1 MSVPSAG
8 KEPAATRK
16 GLFLRLFG
24 GPVLTRDG
32 GPVRLSPFQSGLLAI
47 TYGLPIG
54 EIPRSTV
61 QKHLWDHSDTKPVR
75 HRLSQLIYQ
84 TNHRCGVAVVSLD
97 GELVRTNPDV
107 VPTDLQ
113 ELDRLIDAENLK
125 AAAKLIEPG
134 FLSALPERF
143 RGSCSEWIADRQ
155 ADEQAKLETAAHASW
170 KHAELSRNEAVAE
183 EAVRTLLKLSPN
195 QEEALRRAMHARAL
209 YGSVR
214 EAESIYRAFA
224 ERALGDDDWVPEP
237 ETRALLKAL
246 RNVYGGPASLMS
258 VPYTRLGRKIPFL
271 GRIDERAKLT
281 KRLLQ
286 KSETSPW
293 RSTTVTGAAG
303 AGKTRFLEEVL
314 EGLSSRQLRVIRTCP
329 EELSANTPLST
340 LADGLKAPW
349 VLPFLRELH
358 NPWRSVMLSLL
369 PQFSEDA
376 HMPRQIPLPAGQ
388 ASRYAGD
395 AFLHLFHTMAKTE
408 PIVLVVDDFHF
419 IDDASAMVLQY
430 LHRRWSHGYFNL
442 VAAYRPEELSV
453 RNRRLVRFTEE
464 LRRGPNAERIILD
477 ELSRADAKSLARAVS
492 PTSLTDGWLERLTQL
507 AGGNPLFVVEL
518 ATEPSQLPAPD
529 EWHARIPTFVKHMV
543 RRHLGALDPTG
554 RQVLFGLVVRRG
566 PATAQDL
573 ASIAGVAPGQCIEA
587 LEGLAASGLVAWAGD
602 SVRVR
607 HGLVRHAVYQ
617 TLSPVRRALLH
628 RSVADL
634 LARRSDPVLLADAS
648 IHYYRAGDRA
658 QAQRFAMRALE
669 RAPLDGIANRLG
681 VLAAAYRVS
690 DAETR
695 AHIGARLAMALY
707 RSRCLAAVLRVGNG
721 ILTSGH
727 RLAPGNAIR
736 LRLVMADARHL
747 LGRDTTDAV
756 LTELDSLAEEAEG
769 VGDGSL
775 APMIRD
781 TILRV
786 LHRSADYG
794 AMRNLLADIE
804 AGPEGGDDVGRCRT
818 EASLAMKVLCGDQ
831 AAGLVHAR
839 RAVAMA
845 TRHRL
850 RDETMYALH
859 RHAVALIASGRLAS
873 EEGQDLMS
881 TVTTASEPLEDP
893 GSYALLLLDLTDW
906 HTNTGILEP
915 AARTLEKARAV
926 AERMDCHLVE
936 CRYRMTQA
944 ALALAQGDPQA
955 ARTAL
960 DAVRGG
966 SEPVPGGDAPDNG
979 TDGGTADG
987 TDGGTDDGG
996 VTDHTKAVVP
1006 PDLRARFA
1014 SLEGNCFLELGKLG
1028 RAARVGERF
1037 PPDAAPPGTPGG
1049 APVDLILF
1057 HARLRSRT
1065 GDGDGAM
1072 KTLEDGAMAVR
1083 DTDPVAWLRLSLERV
1098 RLGRRTGTPLP
1109 DLATEARK
1117 RALSL
1122 DLPGLAHE
1130 FVPFQE

>member
-1 MSVPSAG
+1 MSAPSAG
-8 KEPAATRK
+8 TEPLDKQK

-24 GPVLTRDG
+24 GPALTRDG
-32 GPVRLSPFQSGLLAI
+32 GPVRLSPFQSGLVAI
-47 TYGLPIG
+47 TYGLPSE

-61 QKHLWDHSDTKPVR
+61 QKHLWDHPDTKPVR

-97 GELVRTNPDV
+97 GELVRANRDL

-113 ELDRLIDAENLK
+113 EFDRLLGAANLK
-125 AAAKLIEPG
+125 AAAKLIERG
-134 FLSALPERF
+134 FLSALPGRF
-143 RGSCSEWIADRQ
+143 RKSCANWIADQQ
-155 ADEQAKLETAAHASW
+155 ADQQAKLETAAHASW
-170 KHAELSRNEAVAE
+170 KHAELSRNEAAAK
-183 EAVRTLLKLSPN
+183 EAVGTLLKLSPN
-195 QEEALRRAMHARAL
+195 REQALRRAMHSRAL

-224 ERALGDDDWVPEP
+224 ERALADGDWVPEP

-246 RNVYGGPASLMS
+246 RSAYGGSASLMS
-258 VPYTRLGRKIPFL
+258 APYTRLGRKIPFL
-271 GRIDERAKLT
+271 GRSDERAKLT
-281 KRLLQ
+281 ERLLQ
-286 KSETSPW
+286 NADTSPW
-293 RSTTVTGAAG
+293 RTTTVSGAVG
-303 AGKTRFLEEVL
+303 VGKTRFLEEVL
-314 EGLSSRQLRVIRTCP
+314 EGVSSRQLRLIRTRP
-329 EELSANTPLST
+329 EELSANTSLSS

-349 VLPFLRELH
+349 LLPFLRELH

-376 HMPRQIPLPAGQ
+376 HMPRPIPVPAGQ

-395 AFLHLFHTMAKTE
+395 AFLHLFSTMAKTE

-430 LHRRWSHGYFNL
+430 LHRRWSHGGFNL

-453 RNRRLVRFTEE
+453 RNRRLVRFIEE
-464 LRRGPNAERIILD
+464 LKRGPNARHIGLV
-477 ELSRADAKSLARAVS
+477 ELSTADAKSLARAVS
-492 PTSLTDGWLERLTQL
+492 PAPLSDGWLERMIQL

-529 EWHARIPTFVKHMV
+529 EWHTRIPTFVRHIV

-566 PATAQDL
+566 SATAADL
-573 ASIAGVAPGQCIEA
+573 AGIAGVAPERCIET
-587 LEGLAASGLVAWAGD
+587 LEGLAASGLVSWAGD
-602 SVRVR
+602 RVRVR

-634 LARRSDPVLLADAS
+634 LAQRSDPVLLADAS

-658 QAQRFAMRALE
+658 RAQQFAMQALE
-669 RAPLDGIANRLG
+669 RAPLDGIANRLA

-690 DAETR
+690 EAETR
-695 AHIGARLAMALY
+695 AHIGARLALALY
-707 RSRCLAAVLRVGNG
+707 RSRRLAAVLRVGEAV
-721 ILTSGH
+721 LTSGH
-727 RLAPGNAIR
+727 TLAPANAVR
-736 LRLVMADARHL
+736 LRLTVIDARHL
-747 LGRDTTDAV
+747 LGRDATDAV
-756 LTELDSLAEEAEG
+756 LTELDSLAEEADSL
-769 VGDGSL
+769 GDGALS
-775 APMIRD
+775 PMIRD
-781 TILRV
+781 TILQV

-794 AMRNLLADIE
+794 AMSNLLADIE
-804 AGPEGGDDVGRCRT
+804 ARPEPGDDVGRCRT

-831 AAGLVHAR
+831 ASGLAHAR

-845 TRHRL
+845 ARNRL

-859 RHAVALIASGRLAS
+859 RHAVALIAAGRLAS
-873 EEGQDLMS
+873 EEGQELMS
-881 TVTTASEPLEDP
+881 RVTTASELLEDP
-893 GSYALLLLDLTDW
+893 GSYVLLLLDLTEW
-906 HTNTGILEP
+906 HTNTGVLEP
-915 AARTLEKARAV
+915 AVRTLEKARAI
-926 AERMDCHLVE
+926 AERMDCQLVE
-936 CRYRMTQA
+936 CRYRMAQA
-944 ALALAQGDPQA
+944 ALALAQGDPQGT
-955 ARTAL
+955 RSAL
-960 DAVRGG
+960 DAVRGAG
-966 SEPVPGGDAPDNG
+966 EPGPGQ
-979 TDGGTADG
+979 DG
-987 TDGGTDDGG
+987 TDDDGTG
-996 VTDHTKAVVP
+996 GEGIADHTKPVVP
-1006 PDLRARFA
+1006 PDLLARFA
-1014 SLEGNCFLELGKLG
+1014 SIEGNCFLELGKLG
-1028 RAARVGERF
+1028 RAARVAERF
-1037 PPDAAPPGTPGG
+1037 PPDAAPRGAPGG
-1049 APVDLILF
+1049 APVDLVLF

-1072 KTLEDGAMAVR
+1072 KMLEDGAMAVR
-1083 DTDPVAWLRLSLERV
+1083 DTEPVAWLRLALERV
-1098 RLGRRTGTPLP
+1098 RLGRRTGAPLP

>member
-1 MSVPSAG
+1 MTARPAG
-8 KEPAATRK
+8 KEPAARHK

-24 GPVLTRDG
+24 GPVLTRNG

-47 TYGLPIG
+47 TYGLPTG

-97 GELVRTNPDV
+97 GELVRANPGV
-107 VPTDLQ
+107 VLTDLQ
-113 ELDRLIDAENLK
+113 KFDRLIDAENLK

-134 FLSALPERF
+134 FLSALPKRF
-143 RGSCSEWIADRQ
+143 RESCADWIADRQ
-155 ADEQAKLETAAHASW
+155 ADQQARLETAAHASW
-170 KHAELSRNEAVAE
+170 KYAELSRNEAVAE
-183 EAVRTLLKLSPN
+183 EAVRTLLRLSPN
-195 QEEALRRAMHARAL
+195 QEVALRRAMHARAL

-246 RNVYGGPASLMS
+246 RNVYGGAASLMS

-271 GRIDERAKLT
+271 GRTDRRASLT
-281 KRLLQ
+281 DRLLQ
-286 KSETSPW
+286 NSDTSPW
-293 RSTTVTGAAG
+293 RTTTVTGAVG

-314 EGLSSRQLRVIRTCP
+314 EGVSSRQVRVIQTRP
-329 EELSANTPLST
+329 EELSANTPLSS

-349 VLPFLRELH
+349 VLPFLRDLH

-376 HMPRQIPLPAGQ
+376 HMSRQIPLSAGQ
-388 ASRYAGD
+388 VSRYAGD
-395 AFLHLFHTMAKTE
+395 AFLHLFSTMAKTE

-430 LHRRWSHGYFNL
+430 LHRRWSQGYFNL
-442 VAAYRPEELSV
+442 VTAYRPEELSV
-453 RNRRLVRFTEE
+453 RSRRLIRFTEE
-464 LRRGPNAERIILD
+464 LKRRPHAECITLD
-477 ELSRADAKSLARAVS
+477 ELSESDAARLARAIS
-492 PTSLTDGWLERLTQL
+492 PTPLSDSWLERMTQL

-529 EWHARIPTFVKHMV
+529 EWHARIPTFVKHIV
-543 RRHLGALDPTG
+543 RRHLGALDPIG
-554 RQVLFGLVVRRG
+554 KQVLFGLVVLRG
-566 PATAQDL
+566 SATATDL
-573 ASIAGVAPGQCIEA
+573 AGIAGVATGQCIEA
-587 LEGLAASGLVAWAGD
+587 LEELAASGLVAWTGD

-634 LARRSDPVLLADAS
+634 LARRSDTVVLADAS
-648 IHYYRAGDRA
+648 IHYFRAGDRT
-658 QAQRFAMRALE
+658 QARRFAMQALE
-669 RAPLDGIANRLG
+669 RAPLDGVANRLA
-681 VLAAAYRVS
+681 VLTAAYRVS
-690 DAETR
+690 EAETR
-695 AHIGARLAMALY
+695 AHIGARLALALY
-707 RSRCLAAVLRVGNG
+707 RCRRLAAVLRVGEAV
-721 ILTSGH
+721 LTSGH
-727 RLAPGNAIR
+727 RLPPANAIG
-736 LRLVMADARHL
+736 LRLSVTDARHL
-747 LGRDTTDAV
+747 LGRDDTDAV
-756 LTELDSLAEEAEG
+756 LTELEGLAEEAESA
-769 VGDGSL
+769 GDGSL
-775 APMIRD
+775 APLIRD
-781 TILRV
+781 TILQV

-794 AMRNLLADIE
+794 AMSGLLSDIE
-804 AGPEGGDDVGRCRT
+804 ARPEPGDDAGRCRT
-818 EASLAMKVLCGDQ
+818 QASLAMKVLCGDP
-831 AAGLVHAR
+831 AAGLAHAR

-845 TRHRL
+845 TRDRL

-873 EEGQDLMS
+873 EEGQELVS
-881 TVTTASEPLEDP
+881 RVTAASELLEDP
-893 GSYALLLLDLTDW
+893 GSYVLLLFDLTEW
-906 HTNTGILEP
+906 YANTGTLEP

-926 AERMDCHLVE
+926 AERMDCQLVE
-936 CRYRMTQA
+936 CRYWMTHA

-955 ARTAL
+955 ARSAL

-966 SEPVPGGDAPDNG
+966 GEPSRG
-979 TDGGTADG
+979 
-987 TDGGTDDGG
+987 DDGI
-996 VTDHTKAVVP
+996 DDDTKPVVP
-1006 PDLRARFA
+1006 PDLLARFA
-1014 SLEGNCFLELGKLG
+1014 GLEGNCFLELGKLG
-1028 RAARVGERF
+1028 RAARVAERF
-1037 PPDAAPPGTPGG
+1037 PPDAAAGG
-1049 APVDLILF
+1049 APAEAPAEAPVDLILF

-1072 KTLEDGAMAVR
+1072 KMLEDGAMAVR
-1083 DTDPVAWLRLSLERV
+1083 DVEPVAWLRLALERV
-1098 RLGRRTGTPLP
+1098 RLGRRTGGPLP
-1109 DLATEARK
+1109 ELAAEARA

-1122 DLPGLAHE
+1122 GLPGLAHE